1 MIVNWCLEENFPKY
15 FFSCCSICNL
25 GKWLI
30 RSSGTK
36 IKAKKSVML
45 YGQFITLGSTQ
56 KFGGQSKNIHA
67 RVGDSS
73 KVRKKY
79 NIIYI
84 DL

>member
-1 MIVNWCLEENFPKY
+1 MADLF
-15 FFSCCSICNL
+15 L
-25 GKWLI
+25 GI
-30 RSSGTK
+30 
-36 IKAKKSVML
+36 KSVVFFCVCV

-67 RVGDSS
+67 RVRGS
-73 KVRKKY
+73 KKY